1 MGSAPTPPDPPN
13 PYKTAAAQ
21 SGMNTD
27 TAIAQMMANHTGQI
41 TPWGSLTYDKTG
53 SDSFVNSQG
62 KTVTMPTY
70 TATQTLTPQ
79 QQAILSQEMGAQL
92 GMATVGNQEINRIGG
107 ILGQGVSFAGA
118 PNVPQI
124 DWSAPTGGPISGTFG
139 SGGSIANGFSGGGP
153 IQGQVG
159 MKDATQARNDV
170 TSALLARM
178 QPQVQQQTKSMQAS
192 LAAQGIAP
200 GSEAY
205 NNAMRQLGTQQND
218 LTLGAY
224 SQGADEANQV
234 FQQKLAQGQFANAA
248 QGQQFGQNAAQAA
261 FGNQAEQQQYTQNL
275 GRASFGN
282 AAQAQRFGEAQQG
295 FQDKGALYNL
305 GTAARQNWINEYL
318 TQRQTPINEI
328 TALLSGSQVQ
338 QPHFLNMPTTPVANT
353 DFAQIQQN
361 TFQDK
366 MGIYNAQMQ
375 QNNAMMGGL
384 FGLGGTLLSG
394 MMF

>member
-13 PYKTAAAQ
+13 PFKTAAAQ

-41 TPWGSLTYDKTG
+41 TPWGTLSYDKTG

-70 TATQTLTPQ
+70 TAIQSLSPQ
-79 QQAILSQEMGAQL
+79 QQAIMQQEMAAQL
-92 GMATVGNQEINRIGG
+92 GMATVGNNEIGRIGG
-107 ILGQGVSFAGA
+107 ILGQGVNFQGA
-118 PNVPQI
+118 PAAPQI
-124 DWSAPTGGPISGTFG
+124 DWSAPTSGPISGTFG
-139 SGGSIANGFSGGGP
+139 PSGQIANGFSAGGP
-153 IQGQVG
+153 IQTHVG
-159 MKDATQARNDV
+159 MKDANQARNDV
-170 TSALLARM
+170 TAALMSRM
-178 QPQVQQQTKSMQAS
+178 QPQMQQQLKSMQAS

-205 NNAMRQLGTQQND
+205 SNAMRQLGTQQND

-224 SQGADEANQV
+224 GQGADEANQV
-234 FQQKLAQGQFANAA
+234 FQQKLAQGNFTNSA
-248 QGQQFGQNAAQAA
+248 QQQQYGQNAGQAA
-261 FGNQAEQQQYTQNL
+261 FGNQAEQQRYTQDL

-282 AAQAQRFGEAQQG
+282 AAEAQRFGEAQQG
-295 FQDKGALYNL
+295 FSDKGALYNL

-338 QPHFLNMPTTPVANT
+338 QPHFLNTPNTPVANT